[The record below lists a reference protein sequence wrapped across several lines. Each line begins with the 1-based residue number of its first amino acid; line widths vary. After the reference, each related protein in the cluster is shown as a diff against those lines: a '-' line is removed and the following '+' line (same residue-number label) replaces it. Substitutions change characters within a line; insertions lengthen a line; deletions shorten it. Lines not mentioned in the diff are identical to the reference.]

1 MSDLYSMAKIK
12 TLIIGSSP
20 DPTRY
25 SHIAME
31 RLVSHGHWVEG
42 IGRRE
47 FFFKNFFM
55 GRERKDWP
63 DIDTVTMY
71 ISPLHQ
77 PEYYAYILSLKP
89 RRIIFNPGTE
99 NPYFAAMAEKEGIEA
114 LEACTLVMLSTGQ
127 YGATGVESPS

>member
-1 MSDLYSMAKIK
+1 MAKFK

-20 DPTRY
+20 NPSRY
-25 SHIAME
+25 SHLAME
-31 RLVSHGHWVEG
+31 KLVAHGHSVEG

-55 GRERKDWP
+55 GREKKDWS

-71 ISPLHQ
+71 VSPVHQ

-99 NPYFAAMAEKEGIEA
+99 NPVFAAMAEKEGIKTMD
-114 LEACTLVMLSTGQ
+114 ACTLVMLSTGQ
-127 YGATGVESPS
+127 YGDAPGESPS